1 MGGHSLYLY
10 LARSVYPLTICH
22 VTLMAQCVAFSL
34 LLSIVRPRE
43 RAEKHQDCP
52 PPSHQDEPGRSFPC
66 YSNAD
71 LSIYLSIYLSQCRR
85 HTMLE
90 ASGASLHFLHKRLKG
105 TQSAHRIAS
114 SREKHHHLQK
124 PVPAPYHTNR
134 ALNQHVAYL
143 PTYLS
148 RLLLPPFSTFLTSYQ
163 LRDPCQ
169 DYRSLS

>member
-1 MGGHSLYLY
+1 
-10 LARSVYPLTICH
+10 
-22 VTLMAQCVAFSL
+22 MAQCVAFSL

-52 PPSHQDEPGRSFPC
+52 PPSHQDQPGRSFPC

-90 ASGASLHFLHKRLKG
+90 ASGASLSSPLS
-105 TQSAHRIAS
+105 TQTAQRNAKCSSHRIKQ
-114 SREKHHHLQK
+114 RETGTGTI
-124 PVPAPYHTNR
+124 HTNR

>member
-1 MGGHSLYLY
+1 M
-10 LARSVYPLTICH
+10 RCFFTPLVHCPPKGKSRKAPRLSPSKPSGPAWPL
-22 VTLMAQCVAFSL
+22 VPL
-34 LLSIVRPRE
+34 LLE
-43 RAEKHQDCP
+43 R
-52 PPSHQDEPGRSFPC
+52 R
-66 YSNAD
+66 
-71 LSIYLSIYLSQCRR
+71 SIYLSQCRR

-90 ASGASLHFLHKRLKG
+90 ASGASLSSPLS
-105 TQSAHRIAS
+105 TQTAQRNAKCSSHRIKQ
-114 SREKHHHLQK
+114 RETGTGTI
-124 PVPAPYHTNR
+124 HTNR

>member
-90 ASGASLHFLHKRLKG
+90 ASGASLSSPLS
-105 TQSAHRIAS
+105 TQTAQRNAKCSSHRIKQRETPPS
-114 SREKHHHLQK
+114 SETGTGT
-124 PVPAPYHTNR
+124 PY
-134 ALNQHVAYL
+134 QIE
-143 PTYLS
+143 P
-148 RLLLPPFSTFLTSYQ
+148 
-163 LRDPCQ
+163 
-169 DYRSLS
+169 